1 MSFAAA
7 LNRIASTGPAEESP
21 KGNNVKRPRL
31 DRDNSMSIQEYTDKL
46 QSGIS
51 LVNSKKILVIRGFV
65 AYAFDPASGEW
76 TRLAD
81 SRRDRSYFEAVR
93 LGNHVYAIGTY
104 NITASGTVE
113 RLSLVDNR
121 WETCQPLPVKL
132 RSVSAVVI
140 DDSIYVTGGICPTT
154 MEASNA
160 VHIYQPTP
168 SDTSASASASA
179 SGSSGT
185 DADAVIGRWTT
196 ATDKSMLI
204 PRYRHGSVVYQVSCP
219 FLSHLLTHTY
229 DSCSTIFHDL
239 WCIK

>member
-7 LNRIASTGPAEESP
+7 LNRIATGPSSPEESP

-31 DRDNSMSIQEYTDKL
+31 DRENSMSMQEYAEKL

-51 LVNSKKILVIRGFV
+51 LVDSKKILIIRGFV

-93 LGNHVYAIGTY
+93 LGTYVYAIGTY

-121 WETCQPLPVKL
+121 WETCEPLPVKL

-140 DDSIYVTGGICPTT
+140 DDSIYVTGGICPTS

-160 VHIYQPTP
+160 VHIYQSNHP
-168 SDTSASASASA
+168 SNSASASAGAGASA
-179 SGSSGT
+179 SPDT
-185 DADAVIGRWTT
+185 DAAIGRWTT

-204 PRYRHGSVVYQVSCP
+204 PRYRHGSVVYQVS
-219 FLSHLLTHTY
+219 LSIILSLCTHM
-229 DSCSTIFHDL
+229 IIL
-239 WCIK
+239 